1 MSKYTN
7 NNKYI
12 YSIVSVSYDRIS
24 LAINLKKRKE
34 KMMKKK
40 ILRRGVSVVMVTASV
55 MGMMGGCGGKNK
67 KM

>member
-7 NNKYI
+7 NDKYI

-55 MGMMGGCGGKNK
+55 ME
-67 KM
+67 